1 MTKAVYVENF
11 KDSGKSYSLSL
22 EWLTS
27 KPSDISVSTA
37 PNVITSG
44 SGDSSYI
51 PVVLGVSATAQ
62 DGAYEGILKLTSGT
76 EVLRLPLNVLVGDK
90 FNLDPVNQLSLDDAE
105 ISPNGDGLFD
115 KTGFYFSVNKDLPNI
130 RFAVTAQ
137 DAPATVIG
145 DVYSAQGTIYRG
157 AHEFLDWGGT
167 VTDPATSK
175 VSVLPDG
182 HYNITPVL
190 QGNIWLTDQAIPFTI
205 DTEKPL
211 SSGYAVEEYE
221 QESPDDARVANIS
234 ATIDS
239 DLLADLISTSRPVS
253 SLFSVYALAEDENG
267 EVAAYP
273 GAIAP
278 DGYFEIDVPVSE
290 GVNDYIVYVTDALG
304 NGAAEEDYSQHL
316 VYNTNGGVLVAPKL
330 SAQTIETGQTVTVDV
345 YFSATDA
352 VYGVNGAG
360 VNIVYDEKLAAPL
373 ITPSVQLATY
383 QEQKFPGFHYY
394 KRIRLPRLPTD

>member
-1 MTKAVYVENF
+1 MATPHVVGAVALLLGKYPDLAPDQIKSLLMNNADPIFARGGSSYSLYQQGAGLINLVKSVEAGSIAKVGEIFYSGLPGSAEIPYYAGSLSFGLQPKGASVTKAVYVENF
-11 KDSGKSYSLSL
+11 KDSGKSYNLSL
-22 EWLTS
+22 EWLTN

-115 KTGFYFSVNKDLPNI
+115 KTGFYFSVNKDLQNI

-137 DAPATVIG
+137 DALTTVIG
-145 DVYSAQGTIYRG
+145 DVYSAQGTLYRG

-190 QGNIWLTDQAIPFTI
+190 QGNIWLTDQAIPFTV

-211 SSGYAVEEYE
+211 SSGYAVGEYE
-221 QESPDDARVANIS
+221 LESPDDARVANIS

-267 EVAAYP
+267 EISAYP
-273 GAIAP
+273 GVIAP
-278 DGYFEIDVPVSE
+278 DGYFEIDV
-290 GVNDYIVYVTDALG
+290 LG
-304 NGAAEEDYSQHL
+304 Q
-316 VYNTNGGVLVAPKL
+316 
-330 SAQTIETGQTVTVDV
+330 
-345 YFSATDA
+345 
-352 VYGVNGAG
+352 
-360 VNIVYDEKLAAPL
+360 
-373 ITPSVQLATY
+373 
-383 QEQKFPGFHYY
+383 
-394 KRIRLPRLPTD
+394 